1 MRDQWLRKMVEGVVI
16 VGEGEGEGE
25 DEGGER
31 VDDCEEERWL
41 DRGKTY

>member
-1 MRDQWLRKMVEGVVI
+1 MEGVVI

-31 VDDCEEERWL
+31 VDDCEEER
-41 DRGKTY
+41 

>member
-1 MRDQWLRKMVEGVVI
+1 MVEGVVI
-16 VGEGEGEGE
+16 VGEGEGEG
-25 DEGGER
+25 EGGER